1 MSAASPDRA
10 SPLEVVVLAAGQG
23 KRMRSSLPK
32 VLHPLGGK
40 PLIGHVLDAVAE
52 LRPTAVHVVVGHQAE
67 QVVEAV
73 GDSVNWVEQIEQR
86 GTGHAMR
93 QALPH
98 VDDASI
104 VLMVYGDVPLVNP
117 QTLDAAVAAAAA
129 GALAIV
135 TAQFDDPAQ
144 LGRIVRDD
152 SGAVRSIVEHADA
165 TADQRQIR
173 EINSGLM
180 ALKAE
185 VMKRLLAEIVPH
197 NAQGEYYVTDL
208 VGLAVSNNIP
218 VQAVEAGVPE
228 EVAGVNDRIQ
238 LAALERYHQRR
249 QAERLMRGGITIADP
264 ERLDIRGN
272 VSAGEDSFI
281 DVNVVLEGDVQL
293 GRGVSI
299 GAGCVIRNARLG
311 DGVTIHPHTVIDG
324 AIVAEDCEIG
334 PFARLRPGTELD
346 EAVKIGNFVETKKA
360 HLGRGT
366 KASHLTY
373 LGDATLGEGCNVG
386 AGTVTCNYDG
396 ITKHPTTIGD
406 GVFVGTNSTL
416 VAPLRIDD
424 EAYIAAGST
433 ITSTVE
439 GGELGVG
446 RARQRN
452 IKGWTRP
459 DRRNR

>member
-1 MSAASPDRA
+1 
-10 SPLEVVVLAAGQG
+10 
-23 KRMRSSLPK
+23 MRSSLPK
-32 VLHPLGGK
+32 VLHCLGGR
-40 PLIGHVLDAVAE
+40 PLIGHVLDAVAG
-52 LRPTAVHVVVGHQAE
+52 LRPKAVHVVVGHQAD
-67 QVVEAV
+67 QVKAAV
-73 GDSVNWVEQIEQR
+73 GDSVNWVEQSEQR
-86 GTGHAMR
+86 GTGHALG

-98 VDDASI
+98 VDDASV

-117 QTLDAAVAAAAA
+117 ETLGEAATAAAE

-135 TAQFDDPAQ
+135 TAEFDDPAE

-152 SGAVRSIVEHADA
+152 SGAVRAIVEHADA
-165 TADQRQIR
+165 TPEQRRIR

-180 ALKAE
+180 ALKAGA
-185 VMKRLLAEIVPH
+185 MKRLLAEIAPH
-197 NAQGEYYVTDL
+197 NAQGEYYVTDI
-208 VGLAVSNNIP
+208 VGLAVAGGIS
-218 VQAVEAGVPE
+218 VQAIEAQVPE
-228 EVAGVNDRIQ
+228 EVAGVNDRVQ

-249 QAERLMRGGITIADP
+249 QAECLMRSGVTIADP
-264 ERLDIRGN
+264 DRVDFRGD
-272 VSAGEDSFI
+272 VSAGEDCFI

-293 GRGVSI
+293 GCGVSI
-299 GAGCVIRNARLG
+299 GAGCVIRDARLG

-324 AIVAEDCEIG
+324 AIIGEHCEIG

-346 EAVKIGNFVETKKA
+346 EEVKIGNFVETKKA

-396 ITKHPTTIGD
+396 ISKYPTTIGD

-416 VAPLRIDD
+416 VAPLTIED

-439 GGELGVG
+439 GGDLGVG

-459 DRRNR
+459 DRRSR